1 MTTSL
6 LKTFI
11 FSSVILLALN
21 SLAADKAPVTINCLD
36 KAVQAKHQKLCH
48 HVVDEMKYRSSTYS
62 VIDCTKD
69 LEDGYASGICQKV
82 NPALQ
87 KTLRKQP
94 KS

>member
-6 LKTFI
+6 RVLI
-11 FSSVILLALN
+11 FLSAIPIGMN
-21 SLAADKAPVTINCLD
+21 CFAADKAVTINCLD

-62 VIDCTKD
+62 VIDCTKET
-69 LEDGYASGICQKV
+69 EDSYATGICQKV

-87 KTLRKQP
+87 KTLRNPP

>member
-1 MTTSL
+1 MNTSL
-6 LKTFI
+6 KTLI
-11 FSSVILLALN
+11 LSSAILIAMN
-21 SLAADKAPVTINCLD
+21 SFAADKPATINCLD
-36 KAVQAKHQKLCH
+36 KTVQAKHQKLCH

-69 LEDGYASGICQKV
+69 SEDSYAKDVCQKV
-82 NPALQ
+82 NPTLQ

>member
-6 LKTFI
+6 KVLI
-11 FSSVILLALN
+11 LSSTILLTLN
-21 SLAADKAPVTINCLD
+21 CLAAEKAATINCLD
-36 KAVQAKHQKLCH
+36 KTVQAKHQKLCR

-69 LEDGYASGICQKV
+69 HEDGYAAGICQKV

-87 KTLRKQP
+87 KTLRNQP